1 MPGFQIA
8 QDLGLLLATASP
20 SAVATSA
27 VAVSPVV
34 PIPMVSQTPNPTA
47 SQLWN
52 PIRQEITQDLALLN
66 LKAWFFNN
74 LTGLVMSTIYVF
86 FFLFLWLILSR
97 SMTLLFRRINLD
109 ETAANFVQE
118 ILKYT
123 LFCIG
128 GLASLGAL
136 GINTTSIL
144 ASLGVVGLTLGF
156 AAKDT
161 LSNVIAGIFIFW
173 DRPFTTG
180 DLVEIEGIYGTVQRI
195 TLRSTRIVTVDGKMV
210 AIPNTSIVNNKVVSY
225 TNFPHLRLDIDVTIG
240 VEENIEAARELL
252 LTTLQDEGR
261 YMTIPAPTVVVTALN
276 DYNIALQ
283 VRAWIDDERQHVS
296 ERFYLREKIFV
307 VLRDSGVD
315 LPYETIQ
322 MIAPPGYEPRPEGK

>member
-1 MPGFQIA
+1 MTDFQIA
-8 QDLGLLLATASP
+8 QDLSILMASAKP
-20 SAVATSA
+20 SAS
-27 VAVSPVV
+27 VSPELV
-34 PIPMVSQTPNPTA
+34 PVPVRPVLADPTA
-47 SQLWN
+47 SQLWQ
-52 PIRQEITQDLALLN
+52 PIQQEINQDLAVLN
-66 LKAWFFNN
+66 LKTWFYSHF
-74 LTGLVMSTIYVF
+74 TGLVMATIYIVF
-86 FFLFLWLILSR
+86 FLILWLVISR
-97 SMTLLFRRINLD
+97 SLELVFRRAKLD

-144 ASLGVVGLTLGF
+144 ASLGVLGLTLGF

-180 DLVEIEGIYGTVQRI
+180 DLVEIDGIYGKVQRI

-210 AIPNTSIVNNKVVSY
+210 AIPNTNIVNGKVVSY
-225 TNFPHLRLDIDVTIG
+225 TNFPNLRLDIDVTIG
-240 VEENIEAARELL
+240 VEEDIEAARQILL
-252 LTTLQDEGR
+252 KAVSEEKNR
-261 YMTIPAPTVVVTALN
+261 YMSIPPATVVVTALN

-283 VRAWIDDERQHVS
+283 VRVWIDDEREHVS
-296 ERFYLREKIFV
+296 ERFFLREKVFN

-322 MIAPPGYEPRPEGK
+322 MIAPAGMPPFQVSP